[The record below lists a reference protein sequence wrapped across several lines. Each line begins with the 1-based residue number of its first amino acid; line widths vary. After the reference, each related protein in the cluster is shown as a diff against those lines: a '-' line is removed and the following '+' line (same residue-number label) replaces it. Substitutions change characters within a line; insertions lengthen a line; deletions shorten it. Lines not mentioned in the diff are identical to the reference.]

1 MENFWQD
8 LRHGV
13 RMLTTHVGFTI
24 VAVATLG
31 LGIGANTAIFSV
43 VNAVLLRPL
52 PYPDADR
59 LVRVAEVGNA
69 RGGPRGGPRAAI
81 MTYDTFKAWRDS
93 AQTLDGLAAYSQRS
107 YTLTGLGD
115 PVRLRGTAVS
125 AAMFPML
132 RVSPEKGRLFQRS
145 EEQAG
150 ADQVAIL
157 SDALWTRR
165 FARSPD
171 IIGKPIMLDG
181 QQVTIVGVLPAE
193 FYFPDRDTEIW
204 TPMRVDVVPQRPGQR
219 LIFAFGAIARV
230 RPGVPLSQAAA
241 EGTAVAART
250 EPPVPAGM
258 KIDSA
263 PPSVR
268 LVPLQE
274 EMVANVKPALLVLLG
289 AVGFVLLIASANIAN
304 LLLARG
310 AARQRELAVR
320 TALGAQRG
328 RLLRQLL
335 TESVVL
341 ALAGG
346 VLGVVIAYALQR
358 ALPAL
363 SPGNI
368 PRIDEVTLDT
378 RVLAFAAG
386 LSIVTGLLFGLAPAL
401 EGSRVNVIGAL
412 NEAGIQRMGGFRF
425 LKGNRL
431 RSLLVVAEVALSIV
445 LLAGAAL
452 LVRSFVQLI
461 DVNPGYDPANVIT
474 AQVSLPA
481 GRYGNPGL
489 QQSFFDQ
496 LLERTAAIP
505 GVKAVGTTN
514 TLPLLP
520 GNMTMSFGIDGRP
533 EPANP
538 EEMPRAS
545 LHIVSAGY
553 AEAIGLRLKAG
564 RLLTAYDTAS
574 TPMVV
579 MINESLAR
587 TYFSGSNAVGT
598 HIRLFGPAEIVGVV
612 EDVRHTGLDAEPQ
625 PEMYIGFKQMSAGGA
640 PGAPG
645 GGPPTS
651 IVVRAAGDPLA
662 LVPLLRQAVLD
673 IDRELPLDNIMTM
686 EARLS
691 ASVAGPRFYALMLA
705 LFALLALLLAAV
717 GIYGLLSY
725 NVSQRHREIG
735 VRMALGAERR
745 DILRLVVRQGLLLTG
760 IGVVLGFAGA
770 FSMTRLLRTLLF
782 GITTTDPIAYIAVS
796 ALLVL
801 VAFVACWIPARRA
814 TRLDPMAALRYE

>member
-1 MENFWQD
+1 
-8 LRHGV
+8 
-13 RMLTTHVGFTI
+13 
-24 VAVATLG
+24 
-31 LGIGANTAIFSV
+31 
-43 VNAVLLRPL
+43 
-52 PYPDADR
+52 
-59 LVRVAEVGNA
+59 
-69 RGGPRGGPRAAI
+69 
-81 MTYDTFKAWRDS
+81 MTSDTFKAWRDS
-93 AQTLDGLAAYSQRS
+93 AQTLDGLAAYAQRS
-107 YTLTGLGD
+107 FTLTGLGD
-115 PVRLRGTAVS
+115 PIRLRGTAVS

-145 EEQAG
+145 EEQPG

-171 IIGKPIMLDG
+171 IIGKPLTLDG
-181 QQVTIVGVLPAE
+181 QQVTVVGVLPPD
-193 FYFPDRDTEIW
+193 FYFPDRDTDIW

-219 LIFAFGAIARV
+219 LIFAFGAMARV
-230 RPGVPLSQAAA
+230 RPGIPLSQAAA
-241 EGTAVAART
+241 EGTAVSARA
-250 EPPVPAGM
+250 EPPALGM
-258 KIDSA
+258 KTDLA
-263 PPSVR
+263 LPVVR

-274 EMVANVKPALLVLLG
+274 EMVANVRPALLVLLG

-320 TALGAQRG
+320 TALGARRG

-335 TESVVL
+335 TESVLL

-346 VLGVVIAYALQR
+346 VLGVLLAYALQR

-378 RVLAFAAG
+378 RVLAFAAV

-401 EGSRVNVIGAL
+401 QGSRINVIGAL

-431 RSLLVVAEVALSIV
+431 RSLLVIAEVALSIV

-520 GNMTMSFGIDGRP
+520 GNMTISFGIDGRP

-545 LHIVSAGY
+545 MHTVSAGY

-564 RLLTAYDTAS
+564 RLLTAYDAPG
-574 TPMVV
+574 TPTVV
-579 MINESLAR
+579 MVNESLAR
-587 TYFSGSNAVGT
+587 TYFAGSNAVGA
-598 HIRLFGPAEIVGVV
+598 HIHLFGPAEIVGVV

-625 PEMYIGFKQMSAGGA
+625 PEMYIAYKQMSAGGP

-705 LFALLALLLAAV
+705 LFALLALVLAAV

-760 IGVVLGFAGA
+760 IGVALGLAGA
-770 FSMTRLLRTLLF
+770 FSVTRLLRTLLF
-782 GITTTDPIAYIAVS
+782 GITATDPIAYTGVS
-796 ALLVL
+796 ALLVV

>member
-8 LRHGV
+8 VRHGL
-13 RMLTTHVGFTI
+13 RILTTNLGFTI
-24 VAVATLG
+24 VAIATVG

-59 LVRVAEVGNA
+59 LVRVAELGKA
-69 RGGPRGGPRAAI
+69 RGGPRGGARAAI
-81 MTYDTFKAWRDS
+81 MTSDTFKAWRDS
-93 AQTLDGLAAYSQRS
+93 SQTLDGLAAYSQRS
-107 YTLTGLGD
+107 FTLTGLGD

-132 RVSPEKGRLFQRS
+132 RVSPQKGRLFQRW

-171 IIGKPIMLDG
+171 IIGRPLTLDG
-181 QQVTIVGVLPAE
+181 QQVTVVGILPAD

-219 LIFAFGAIARV
+219 LIFAFAAIARV

-250 EPPVPAGM
+250 EPPALGM
-258 KIDSA
+258 KTDSA

-289 AVGFVLLIASANIAN
+289 SVGFVLLIASANIAN

-320 TALGAQRG
+320 TALGARRG

-335 TESVVL
+335 TESVLL
-341 ALAGG
+341 AVAGG
-346 VLGVVIAYALQR
+346 ALGVMLAYGLQR
-358 ALPAL
+358 AVPAL

-368 PRIDEVTLDT
+368 PRIDEVTLDI
-378 RVLAFAAG
+378 RVLAFAAV

-401 EGSRVNVIGAL
+401 QGSRVNVIGAL

-474 AQVSLPA
+474 AQVSLPG

-496 LLERTAAIP
+496 LLERTAAVP

-520 GNMTMSFGIDGRP
+520 GNMILSFGIDGQP
-533 EPANP
+533 QPANP
-538 EEMPRAS
+538 EETPRAS

-564 RLLTAYDTAS
+564 RLLTAYDTGS
-574 TPMVV
+574 TPIVV
-579 MINESLAR
+579 LVNESLAR
-587 TYFSGSNAVGT
+587 TYFSNSNPVGAR
-598 HIRLFGPAEIVGVV
+598 ICLFGPAEIVGVV

-625 PEMYIGFKQMSAGGA
+625 PEMYIAFKQMSAGGP
-640 PGAPG
+640 PGAAG

-691 ASVAGPRFYALMLA
+691 ASVAKPRFYALMLA
-705 LFALLALLLAAV
+705 LFALLALVLAAV

-745 DILRLVVRQGLLLTG
+745 DIHQLIVRQGLLLTS
-760 IGVVLGFAGA
+760 IGVVLGLAGA
-770 FSMTRLLRTLLF
+770 VSVTRFLRSLLF
-782 GITTTDPIAYIAVS
+782 GITPTDPIAYTGVS
-796 ALLVL
+796 VLLVL
-801 VAFVACWIPARRA
+801 VAFGACWIPARRA